1 MKLHDLRY
9 MCGDGEGYIRLT
21 VAHQTTNGYSLR
33 LLRTA
38 GPRGV
43 VERVNA
49 DGHSVVRF
57 HQRVMIRWIDQ
68 QEKLGRH
75 EVRF

>member
-1 MKLHDLRY
+1 MTLDELRY
-9 MCGDGEGYIRLT
+9 LCGDGEGYIRL
-21 VAHQTTNGYSLR
+21 VVPHQTSNGYSVR